1 MEQME
6 QKEQARL
13 LRAEDLA
20 KRLGVCRAT
29 VWGWAKR
36 KPGFP
41 AAIKLSAR
49 VTVWNA
55 AEIDEWVAQHRAG
68 A

>member
-6 QKEQARL
+6 QSRL

-29 VWGWAKR
+29 VWEWAKR
-36 KPGFP
+36 RPGFP
-41 AAIKLSAR
+41 PAIKLSAR
-49 VTVWNA
+49 VTVWDS